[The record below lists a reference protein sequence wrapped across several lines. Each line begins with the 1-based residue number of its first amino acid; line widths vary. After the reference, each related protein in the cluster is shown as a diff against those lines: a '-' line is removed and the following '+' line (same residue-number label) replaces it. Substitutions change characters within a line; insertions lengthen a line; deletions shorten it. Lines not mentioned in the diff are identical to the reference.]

1 MKPIQYREIKRRC
14 ELDGVQRATAHLAEA
29 LRDKVLQPESFS
41 LRDLAEALVPD
52 GHHWVRSLDPR
63 NGGGTSLLEAS
74 DGVDVSAFLNITG
87 QVIYARVME
96 AYTQEAFVVSKL
108 VDTVPTRLDGEKI
121 PGVTRIADDIDE
133 IAPGMPYPSL
143 GFGEDYIETPSKSKR
158 GFIVPVTKEAIFFDR
173 TNLVLARAAEVGELL
188 GLNKEKRLLDL
199 VIGTTNNYKWRGT
212 AYNTYASSGAWVN
225 VKSGNALADW
235 TNVDAAEQLFA
246 EMLDPN
252 TGEPV
257 LVQPNTVLV
266 MPAYRHAAH
275 RVFYAPELRYTT
287 GGGPTSTAIARNP
300 LGDYQVY
307 DSRLAYRRL
316 LAAGVSEANARQYW
330 FLGDFR
336 KAFAYMENWPIT
348 VTQSPMNSDADFDAD
363 IVVRFKASE
372 RGAAA
377 VLNPRYVVKSTN

>member
-1 MKPIQYREIKRRC
+1 
-14 ELDGVQRATAHLAEA
+14 
-29 LRDKVLQPESFS
+29 
-41 LRDLAEALVPD
+41 
-52 GHHWVRSLDPR
+52 
-63 NGGGTSLLEAS
+63 
-74 DGVDVSAFLNITG
+74 
-87 QVIYARVME
+87 
-96 AYTQEAFVVSKL
+96 
-108 VDTVPTRLDGEKI
+108 
-121 PGVTRIADDIDE
+121 
-133 IAPGMPYPSL
+133 MPYPSL
-143 GFGEDYIETPSKSKR
+143 GFGEDYIETPSTSKR

-212 AYNTYASSGAWVN
+212 VYDTYATSGAWVN

-316 LAAGVSEANARQYW
+316 LAAGVSEANAKQYW

-348 VTQSPMNSDADFDAD
+348 VTQSPLNSDADFDAD